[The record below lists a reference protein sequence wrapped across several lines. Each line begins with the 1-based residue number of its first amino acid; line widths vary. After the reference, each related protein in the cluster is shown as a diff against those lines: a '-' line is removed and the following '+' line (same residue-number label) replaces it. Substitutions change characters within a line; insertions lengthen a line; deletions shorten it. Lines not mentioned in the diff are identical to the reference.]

1 MAKLKLTKN
10 ELKKQKESLKRF
22 RKYLPMLQLK
32 KQQLQLEIIK
42 NNQDLNKINEHI
54 ESLLSS
60 LEFWI
65 ELFGEDVGI
74 EKIFK
79 VKEVIVE
86 KGNIAGID
94 IPIFKEIKFKEIS
107 YDLYLTPLWVDR
119 GVEILRE
126 LLGLKAK
133 RVVLERAR
141 ELLKEELRITTQRV
155 NLFEKVKIPE
165 VTKNIKKINVFL
177 GDLSTS
183 EVVRGKIAKSKL
195 RIKNNG
201 VEIQV

>member
-42 NNQDLNKINEHI
+42 NNQDLNKINEDI

-60 LEFWI
+60 LESWI

-94 IPIFKEIKFKEIS
+94 IPIFKEIKFKEIF